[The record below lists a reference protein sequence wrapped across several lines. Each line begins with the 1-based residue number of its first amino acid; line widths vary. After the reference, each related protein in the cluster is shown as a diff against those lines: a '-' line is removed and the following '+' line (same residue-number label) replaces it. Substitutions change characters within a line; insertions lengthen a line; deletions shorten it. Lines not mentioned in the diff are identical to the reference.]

1 MALGLLD
8 PSVKGLE
15 TQSGQ
20 PESCY
25 HGSTMKTVLSLSALS
40 LCAPLLAAPSL
51 EEAFSQ
57 AAAAVVPARAESQAP
72 AAAPAPRETYAEVNS
87 CWTRPPQAEADA
99 LGLPSRICIKRAGVA
114 VEPGW
119 DLPFSDKG
127 ALMVEGEPSSGRFHV
142 SGGAREADG
151 WNIVAEIWSHEK
163 PAACGELNLAFAAV
177 YVDIDAAGHILPA
190 RPVVRGFL
198 MDGSSLCAGPAR
210 SVELLYTPAG

>member
-1 MALGLLD
+1 MRPLI
-8 PSVKGLE
+8 
-15 TQSGQ
+15 
-20 PESCY
+20 
-25 HGSTMKTVLSLSALS
+25 SLSVPLLS
-40 LCAPLLAAPSL
+40 APLFAAPSL

-57 AAAAVVPARAESQAP
+57 AAAAAVQARAESKAP
-72 AAAPAPRETYAEVNS
+72 AAALTAPAPRETYAEVNA

-99 LGLPSRICIKRAGVA
+99 LGLPLRICIKRAGVA
-114 VEPGW
+114 VESGW

-127 ALMVEGEPSSGRFHV
+127 SLIVEGEPSSGRFHV

-177 YVDIDAAGHILPA
+177 YVDIDAEGRIRPA

-198 MDGSSLCAGPAR
+198 MDGSSLCARPAK
-210 SVELLYTPAG
+210 SVEILYTPAG